1 MGIIKILM
9 LFFSVS
15 LLSQTKNIDYD
26 KIYLLELKTHDKKN
40 NLYSLKIINKENIN
54 YNKKNNL
61 KYITSPDGRVFK
73 CDKCKYEFKYY
84 AIKKNNK
91 KLIKNT
97 INIDDLFKGNYKP
110 VDVEFGANGLF
121 IGKDYYQIMQQF

>member
-9 LFFSVS
+9 ILCSVS
-15 LLSQTKNIDYD
+15 LFSQTKHINFDNTYI
-26 KIYLLELKTHDKKN
+26 LELSPAKKN
-40 NLYSLKIINKENIN
+40 NNYSIVKIVNKININ

-61 KYITSPDGRVFK
+61 KYIISPDGRMFK

-91 KLIKNT
+91 KPVKKI
-97 INIDDLFKGNYKP
+97 INIDDLFRGNYKP
-110 VDVEFGANGLF
+110 VDVEFGASGF
-121 IGKDYYQIMQQF
+121 YIEKDYYQIMQKF

>member
-1 MGIIKILM
+1 M

-15 LLSQTKNIDYD
+15 LFSQTKNIDYD
-26 KIYLLELKTHDKKN
+26 KIYLLELKTHD
-40 NLYSLKIINKENIN
+40 
-54 YNKKNNL
+54 KKNNL

-91 KLIKNT
+91 KTIKNT
-97 INIDDLFKGNYKP
+97 ISMDDLFKGNYKP
-110 VDVEFGANGLF
+110 VDVEFGANGFF
-121 IGKDYYQIMQQF
+121 IGKDYYQIMHQF